1 MYPCSRPRT
10 LFAGCASE
18 SRIDLTVRGFVRIYS
33 RPIDQ
38 RVQCASTINNVD
50 QIHFRHQARTTHLR
64 SHTDTMTSY
73 ATDDKDKIYTE
84 HSENAI
90 SSDLEYRGGQTGNE
104 KQDAQYLADA
114 IEATKEQKDQGF
126 KSAFSQYGYVRAQ
139 IRRMLG
145 QSLIKLTAYVLV
157 I

>member
-1 MYPCSRPRT
+1 M
-10 LFAGCASE
+10 
-18 SRIDLTVRGFVRIYS
+18 
-33 RPIDQ
+33 
-38 RVQCASTINNVD
+38 
-50 QIHFRHQARTTHLR
+50 R